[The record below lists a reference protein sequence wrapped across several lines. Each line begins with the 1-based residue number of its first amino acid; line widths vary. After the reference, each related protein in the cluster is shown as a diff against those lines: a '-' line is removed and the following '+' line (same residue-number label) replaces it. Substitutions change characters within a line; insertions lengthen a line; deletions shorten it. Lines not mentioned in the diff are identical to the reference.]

1 MNLAELMSEDLI
13 CVDLSEDSKSSV
25 LQALV
30 DTLVD
35 RGEVENGEEVLSLL
49 LEREE
54 LMTTGVQ
61 TGFAIPH
68 AFSKNVR
75 RSVVALGCVPAGV
88 DWQSLDQKPVQ
99 YVFLMLGPPESQ
111 GVHLRL
117 LARVSRLLTNK
128 VFVHRL
134 TNAKS
139 PEEIYQAIRETEAEL
154 ALDGATA
161 GGQGGE

>member
-1 MNLAELMSEDLI
+1 MNLADLMSEERILT
-13 CVDLSEDSKSSV
+13 DLSDTAKRGV

-30 DTLVD
+30 DQLVD
-35 RGEVENGEEVLSLL
+35 LGDVENGDQVVDLL

-68 AFSKNVR
+68 AFSENVLR
-75 RSVVALGCVPAGV
+75 PLVALAHVPGGV
-88 DWQSLDQKPVQ
+88 DWQSLDQKPVR
-99 YVFLMLGPPESQ
+99 YVFLLLGPPAAQ
-111 GVHLRL
+111 GIHLRL

-134 TNAKS
+134 REAKTAQ
-139 PEEIYQAIRETEAEL
+139 EILGAIRKTETEL
-154 ALDGATA
+154 ALDGVAR
-161 GGQGGE
+161 QGGAQ